1 MKISLRC
8 EIFHYLTDLTAI
20 CLQENLDIS
29 VHEYFQPSPGFLSYI
44 CFLLNRYKNN
54 FGSLYLFDTTES
66 ISKENEHSAFQVN

>member
-29 VHEYFQPSPGFLSYI
+29 VHEYFQPSPGFFSYI

-54 FGSLYLFDTTES
+54 FDSLYLFDTAES
-66 ISKENEHSAFQVN
+66 ISKENERSAFQVN